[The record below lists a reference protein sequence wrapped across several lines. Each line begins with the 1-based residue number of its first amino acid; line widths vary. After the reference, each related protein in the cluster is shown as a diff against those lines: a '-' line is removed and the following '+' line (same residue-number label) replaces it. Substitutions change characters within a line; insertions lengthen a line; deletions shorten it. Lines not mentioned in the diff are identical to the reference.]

1 MYKPGDLVRV
11 NSGCPIQYFVGRSAL
26 IIANMGMD
34 PTDHSQGW
42 YYKLEF
48 CDGKNHIFTHTE
60 LTLVSKGNKE

>member
-1 MYKPGDLVRV
+1 MYKPGDLVMV
-11 NSGCPIQYFVGRSAL
+11 NDTCPLQYFVGLQAL

-48 CDGKNHIFTHTE
+48 HDNKHHIFAHKE
-60 LTLVSKGNKE
+60 LELVSKGKK